1 MTTAWLRIVL
11 SVLLSTTIAACSSIP
26 STPPIAPTVELESVK
41 PVKIGLRKQEL
52 LFQLNINNP
61 NPYDLPLQSLSFIA
75 DIEGSEV
82 AQGISNEPVTLP
94 ANSNAMVGVIVST
107 RLNRIL
113 AQVFQLAGSD
123 TNTVNYDVN
132 GFVKL
137 SNWPLKIPFSVNGD
151 LSPK

>member
-1 MTTAWLRIVL
+1 MTTALLRIFFV
-11 SVLLSTTIAACSSIP
+11 VLLSTTIAACSSIP
-26 STPPIAPTVELESVK
+26 SAPPIAPTVELESVE
-41 PVKIGLRKQEL
+41 PVKLGLRKQEL

-75 DIEGSEV
+75 EIEGSEV

-94 ANSNAMVGVIVST
+94 ANSNAMVGVVVST

-113 AQVFQLAGSD
+113 AHVFQLAGSD
-123 TNTVNYDVN
+123 TQTVNYDVN

>member
-1 MTTAWLRIVL
+1 MATSVLRVVL
-11 SVLLSTTIAACSSIP
+11 LVLLSHGITACSSIP

-41 PVKIGLRKQEL
+41 PVKLGLRKQEL
-52 LFQLNINNP
+52 SFQLNINNP

-75 DIEGSEV
+75 EIEGSEV

-94 ANSNAMVGVIVST
+94 ANSDAMVEVIVST
-107 RLNRIL
+107 RLNRLL

-123 TNTVNYDVN
+123 SNTVNYDVN

-137 SNWPLKIPFSVNGD
+137 SNWPLKIPFSVDGN
-151 LSPK
+151 LSP

>member
-1 MTTAWLRIVL
+1 MTTVWLRIVF
-11 SVLLSTTIAACSSIP
+11 SVLLSITIAACSSIP
-26 STPPIAPTVELESVK
+26 STPPVAPTVELESVK
-41 PVKIGLRKQEL
+41 PVKLGLRKQEL

-75 DIEGSEV
+75 EIEGSEV

-94 ANSNAMVGVIVST
+94 AESNAMVDVVVST

-113 AQVFQLAGSD
+113 AQVFHLAGSNAD
-123 TNTVNYDVN
+123 TVNYDVN

>member
-1 MTTAWLRIVL
+1 MTTALLRIFFV
-11 SVLLSTTIAACSSIP
+11 VLLSTTIAACNSIP
-26 STPPIAPTVELESVK
+26 STPPIAPTVELESVE
-41 PVKIGLRKQEL
+41 PVKLGLRKQEL

-75 DIEGSEV
+75 EIEGSEV

-94 ANSNAMVGVIVST
+94 ANSNAMVGVVVST

-123 TNTVNYDVN
+123 TQTVNYDVN

>member
-1 MTTAWLRIVL
+1 MTTALLRIFFV
-11 SVLLSTTIAACSSIP
+11 VLLSTTIAACSSIP
-26 STPPIAPTVELESVK
+26 STPPIAPTVELESVE
-41 PVKIGLRKQEL
+41 PVKLGLRKQEL

-75 DIEGSEV
+75 EIEGSEV

-94 ANSNAMVGVIVST
+94 ANSNAMVGVVVST

-123 TNTVNYDVN
+123 TQTVNYDVN